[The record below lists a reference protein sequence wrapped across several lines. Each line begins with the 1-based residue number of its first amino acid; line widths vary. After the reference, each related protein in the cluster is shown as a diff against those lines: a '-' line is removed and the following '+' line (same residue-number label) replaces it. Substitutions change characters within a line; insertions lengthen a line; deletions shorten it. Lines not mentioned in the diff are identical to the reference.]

1 MGAAPTIIR
10 SAAEAR
16 RVLGEDAARTASRH
30 ALWRAGRLD
39 YHLSSIQ
46 RRGRT
51 LVYEHP
57 ARRIVYLTN
66 RRFGK
71 SRTGVV
77 LSNEKALAY
86 PGVRIPYA
94 APTGRQVADFVEP
107 HLLELAGHAPPD
119 LAPEQ
124 IKGEWVFPPLQWYDA
139 RGNPVRTKDDG
150 GVELARAKGPGDRQ
164 FCSRIVPVGCEDR
177 KKADRLRGPGTIF
190 AVVDEAGFIPVLP
203 YVLRSV
209 IGPMFWEARSK
220 WGAHVR
226 PKMLVPSTP
235 PEEMDHPFVEV
246 VRRAEEQG
254 ALLHATV
261 YDCDHLSEQDIAEAI
276 EEAGGE
282 HTIDWRREGL
292 AIIEANP
299 DTTVLPEMTEHADLV
314 IREVPRPEY
323 FLPHVIGDVG
333 FVDMDVI
340 AFGYYD
346 FANDLDVI
354 EDEVVL
360 KRSRS
365 DMLDAKVAAK
375 ERELWGDRPVH
386 RRRVD
391 AAPKIRADMSRE
403 EWQGDEDGVRSWQ
416 AVTAVSRLTERT
428 GRLRAAANAT
438 RVRVQRGRLAIHPR
452 CTTIIAHA
460 KHARWNRAR
469 SDFARVEDDHG
480 QPDHHYDGAA
490 ALLYFERELDRTT
503 NPFPALAPGV
513 SLLTHHIR
521 QDALQRSGDEKIKRL
536 LRPRRRR

>member
-1 MGAAPTIIR
+1 MSTALTIIR
-10 SAAEAR
+10 SAEEAR

-39 YHLSSIQ
+39 YHLSPIQ
-46 RRGRT
+46 RRGRA

-57 ARRIVYLTN
+57 SRLVVFLTN

-77 LSNEKALAY
+77 IANEKALAY

-107 HLLELAGHAPPD
+107 HLLELAGHAPPE
-119 LAPEQ
+119 LAPEE
-124 IKGEWVFPPLQWYDA
+124 IKGEWIFPPLQWYDA
-139 RGNPVRTKDDG
+139 TGNPVRTKDEG
-150 GVELARAKGPGDRQ
+150 GTEVARAKGPGDRRL
-164 FCSRIVPVGCEDR
+164 CSRIVPVGCEDR

-190 AVVDEAGFIPVLP
+190 AVIDEAGFIPVLP

-209 IGPMFWEARSK
+209 IGPMFWEARSR
-220 WGAHVR
+220 WGVHVR

-235 PEEMDHPFVEV
+235 PEELDHPFVEI

-261 YDCDHLSEQDIAEAI
+261 YDCEHLSDQDIAEAI
-276 EEAGGE
+276 VEAGGE

-299 DTTVLPEMTEHADLV
+299 DTTVLPEMTEHYDLV
-314 IREVPRPEY
+314 VREVERPEY

-340 AFGYYD
+340 ALGYYD

-360 KRSRS
+360 KRARS
-365 DMLDAKVAAK
+365 DTLDALVAEK
-375 ERELWGDRPVH
+375 ERELWGERTVH

-391 AAPKIRADMSRE
+391 ASPKIRADMSAE
-403 EWQGDEDGVRSWQ
+403 EWQGSEDGVRNWQ
-416 AVTAVSRLTERT
+416 AVAAVSRATERA
-428 GRLRAAANAT
+428 GRLRAAANAA
-438 RVRVQRGRLAIHPR
+438 RVRIQRGRVAIHPR
-452 CTTIIAHA
+452 CKTIIAHA
-460 KHARWNRAR
+460 KHARWNRQR
-469 SDFARVEDDHG
+469 SDFVRVLDDHK

-490 ALLYFERELDRTT
+490 ALLYFLRELDRTT
-503 NPFPALAPGV
+503 NPYPALGAGI
-513 SLLTHHIR
+513 SSSTHHIR
-521 QDALQRSGDEKIKRL
+521 QDRLRRSDDEKVRRL
-536 LRPRRRR
+536 LLPRRRR